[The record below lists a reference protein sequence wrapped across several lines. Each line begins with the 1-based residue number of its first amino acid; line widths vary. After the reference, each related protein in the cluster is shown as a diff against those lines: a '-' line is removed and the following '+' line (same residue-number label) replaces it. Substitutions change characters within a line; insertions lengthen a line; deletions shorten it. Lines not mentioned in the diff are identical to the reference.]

1 MIVLHC
7 YVPGVR
13 EDDQA
18 KCWEALVPVRARWP
32 VLDVEVPPGADLGYA
47 WAFRRAWGKDTLL
60 NIEHDVAPSLELVDA
75 LALCPEPLCTRPPGG
90 SPAQDAGQV
99 CWLGCTKIA
108 LGVQLAVPWA
118 PILRPWDKLDV
129 DLTATLQQ
137 ASGRYWHV
145 HKEPLEHYHHA

>member
-1 MIVLHC
+1 MIILHC

-18 KCWEALVPVRARWP
+18 KCWGALVPVRERWP
-32 VLDVEVPPGADLGYA
+32 VVDIELPRSELAYA
-47 WAFRRAWGKDTLL
+47 QALRRWWGIDTLV
-60 NIEHDVAPSLELVDA
+60 NIEHDVAPSVEAVEA
-75 LALCPEPLCTRPPGG
+75 LGMCPQPLCTRPPGG
-90 SPAQDAGQV
+90 APAQDAGQV

-108 LGVQLAVPWA
+108 LGVQQLVPWA

-137 ASGRYWHV
+137 ASGAFWHV
-145 HKEPLEHYHHA
+145 HREPLEHYHHA